1 MWGAPYHRILKI
13 RRGVR
18 SWKPSEAKTT
28 SASDIRS
35 GC

>member
-1 MWGAPYHRILKI
+1 MWDAPYHTILKI